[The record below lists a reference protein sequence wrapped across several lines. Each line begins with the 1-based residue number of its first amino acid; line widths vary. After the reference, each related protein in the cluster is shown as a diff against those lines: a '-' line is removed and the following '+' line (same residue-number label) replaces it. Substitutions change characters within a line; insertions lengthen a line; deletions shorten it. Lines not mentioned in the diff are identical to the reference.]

1 MSTKIISLPQ
11 VADTAAANYE
21 AELEQAYKSIKKS
34 EIIIA
39 PAENGYLYLVDA
51 FDTGAVSNLHK
62 LLNKPDTD
70 LLQVFLPR
78 VSTVTGVCS
87 LNLQPTDS
95 LFKLFTHCWPG
106 TVSITMK
113 TQPGLSWNLGTQS
126 NLVNVRVPDQKFL
139 LKLLEQTGPL
149 AVASTKMNSSEI
161 NAAIKNNQLA
171 KSGSN
176 INIGNSRNSGISGNS
191 GSSQIMVSLFFDA
204 QNINSFPSTIIEIL
218 TENSIKFVR
227 EGAITYEQIKAW
239 SSELAITIVP

>member
-95 LFKLFTHCWPG
+95 LFKLFTRCWPG
-106 TVSITMK
+106 AVSITMK

-176 INIGNSRNSGISGNS
+176 INS
-191 GSSQIMVSLFFDA
+191 GSNQIMVSLFFDA

-227 EGAITYEQIKAW
+227 EGAVTYEQIKAW

>member
-11 VADTAAANYE
+11 VADIAAANYE
-21 AELEQAYKSIKKS
+21 AELDQAYKSIKKS

-95 LFKLFTHCWPG
+95 LFKLFTRCWPG
-106 TVSITMK
+106 AVSITMK

-176 INIGNSRNSGISGNS
+176 IDSGNSGISGNS

-227 EGAITYEQIKAW
+227 EGAVTYEQIKAW

>member
-1 MSTKIISLPQ
+1 MNTKIISLPQ
-11 VADTAAANYE
+11 VADTAANYE

-51 FDTGAVSNLHK
+51 FDTGAVSKLHK

-70 LLQVFLPR
+70 LFQVFLPR

-161 NAAIKNNQLA
+161 NDAIKNNQLA
-171 KSGSN
+171 KSGN
-176 INIGNSRNSGISGNS
+176 SGNS
-191 GSSQIMVSLFFDA
+191 GSSQILVSLFFDA

-227 EGAITYEQIKAW
+227 EGAVTYEQIKAW

>member
-1 MSTKIISLPQ
+1 MNTKIISLPQ
-11 VADTAAANYE
+11 VADTAANYE

-51 FDTGAVSNLHK
+51 FDTSAVSNLHK

-70 LLQVFLPR
+70 LFQVFLPR

-161 NAAIKNNQLA
+161 NDAIKNNQLA
-171 KSGSN
+171 KSGN
-176 INIGNSRNSGISGNS
+176 SGNS
-191 GSSQIMVSLFFDA
+191 GSSQILVSLFFDA

-227 EGAITYEQIKAW
+227 EGAVTYEQIKAW

>member
-11 VADTAAANYE
+11 AANSLATNYE
-21 AELEQAYKSIKKS
+21 AELDQAYKSIKNS

-62 LLNKPDTD
+62 LLDKPDTD
-70 LLQVFLPR
+70 LFQVFLPR

-106 TVSITMK
+106 LVSITMK

-149 AVASTKMNSSEI
+149 AVASTKMNSAEI
-161 NAAIKNNQLA
+161 NAAIKNNHLA
-171 KSGSN
+171 KSGSD
-176 INIGNSRNSGISGNS
+176 GNSGISGSSGNS

-204 QNINSFPSTIIEIL
+204 QNVNSFPSTIIEIL

>member
-21 AELEQAYKSIKKS
+21 AELDQAYKSIKNS

-95 LFKLFTHCWPG
+95 LFKLFTRCWPG
-106 TVSITMK
+106 AVSITMK

-161 NAAIKNNQLA
+161 NAAIKNNQLVNSGN
-171 KSGSN
+171 SGS
-176 INIGNSRNSGISGNS
+176 S

-218 TENSIKFVR
+218 TENSIKLVR

>member
-21 AELEQAYKSIKKS
+21 AELDQAYKSIKNS

-70 LLQVFLPR
+70 LFQVFLPR

-95 LFKLFTHCWPG
+95 LFKLFTRCWPG
-106 TVSITMK
+106 AVSITMK

-149 AVASTKMNSSEI
+149 AVANTKMNSAEI
-161 NAAIKNNQLA
+161 NAAIKHNQLA
-171 KSGSN
+171 KSGN
-176 INIGNSRNSGISGNS
+176 NVNSGGSGSND
-191 GSSQIMVSLFFDA
+191 SSQIMVSLFFDA

>member
-95 LFKLFTHCWPG
+95 LFKLFTRCWPG
-106 TVSITMK
+106 AVSITMK

-149 AVASTKMNSSEI
+149 AVANTKMNSSEI

-171 KSGSN
+171 KSGNN
-176 INIGNSRNSGISGNS
+176 INSGISGNS

>member
-21 AELEQAYKSIKKS
+21 AELDQAYKSIKNS

-70 LLQVFLPR
+70 LFQVFLPR

-95 LFKLFTHCWPG
+95 LFKLFTRCWPG
-106 TVSITMK
+106 AVSITMK

-126 NLVNVRVPDQKFL
+126 NLVNVRVPNQKFL

-176 INIGNSRNSGISGNS
+176 VNS
-191 GSSQIMVSLFFDA
+191 GSNQIMVSLFFDA

>member
-87 LNLQPTDS
+87 LNLQSTDS
-95 LFKLFTHCWPG
+95 LFKLFTRCWPG
-106 TVSITMK
+106 AVSITMK
-113 TQPGLSWNLGTQS
+113 TQPGLNWNLGTQS

-161 NAAIKNNQLA
+161 SAAIKNNQLV
-171 KSGSN
+171 KSGN
-176 INIGNSRNSGISGNS
+176 NGNSGNS
-191 GSSQIMVSLFFDA
+191 GSSGSNDSSQIMVSLFFDA